1 MKCKKQNPTLEV
13 IRQFSVHNTERVIT
27 VNLKNAPMKRRQ
39 AAQYISACYNP
50 RDSEG
55 RTLTRACVSCTA
67 VQ

>member
-39 AAQYISACYNP
+39 YISACYNP